1 MGWLPSAER
10 VTWSRDREQIVTGQP
25 PLAATALEAML
36 GALPVPAY
44 TNDLNGF
51 VTWQNDAARAV
62 AGDRVG
68 IHYSEAVPPNEL
80 QRSRET
86 WAAVTLS
93 GATRRRNARFK
104 TASGKLVHLQVITSP
119 VKRDGRVVGVFGIAI
134 PLGERTGPVAAELSP
149 RQEDVLRLL
158 LQAKTTSQIADEL
171 HLATETV
178 RNHIRNLLKALGAQN
193 RLEAAL
199 IALREGLIELDLES
213 PMSPAART
221 PGERPRAAG
230 RRAR

>member
-1 MGWLPSAER
+1 
-10 VTWSRDREQIVTGQP
+10 
-25 PLAATALEAML
+25 ML

-51 VTWQNDAARAV
+51 VTWQNAAACAI

-68 IHYSEAVPPNEL
+68 IHYSEAVPPEEL

-104 TASGKLVHLQVITSP
+104 TASGELVHLQVITSP
-119 VKRDGRVVGVFGIAI
+119 VKQDGRVVGVFGIAI
-134 PLGERTGPVAAELSP
+134 PLDDPTGHFVAELSP

-158 LQAKTTSQIADEL
+158 LQAKTTGEIAAEL

-199 IALREGLIELDLES
+199 IALREGLIELDMDGPTL
-213 PMSPAART
+213 PAGRT
-221 PGERPRAAG
+221 PDGRPRAAE
-230 RRAR
+230 RRARGGAGRAGTRESR

>member
-1 MGWLPSAER
+1 
-10 VTWSRDREQIVTGQP
+10 VTGQP
-25 PLAATALEAML
+25 PIAATALETML

-51 VTWQNDAARAV
+51 VTWQNAAAHAI

-68 IHYSEAVPPNEL
+68 IHYSEAVPPEEL

-104 TASGKLVHLQVITSP
+104 NASGELVHLQVITSP
-119 VKRDGRVVGVFGIAI
+119 VKQDGRVVGVFGIAI
-134 PLGERTGPVAAELSP
+134 PLDDRTGHFVAELSP

-158 LQAKTTSQIADEL
+158 LQAKTTGEIAAEL

-178 RNHIRNLLKALGAQN
+178 RNHIRNLLKALGAQS

-199 IALREGLIELDLES
+199 IALREGLIELDVDS
-213 PMSPAART
+213 PRSPVART
-221 PGERPRAAG
+221 PGERPRAAE
-230 RRAR
+230 RRAREGAGRAGTRESR